1 MITSRVE
8 TMQGNPNKIYPHDDG
23 CDISTLENGIK
34 EALEQH
40 SHRTVEGQRVNFVG
54 MVWKDDSLAVFFPK
68 GSRTSEKKDAETN
81 RKKAKLVFR
90 CLKLYQ
96 RTIQK
101 KTIREGM
108 IENIFYPLG
117 MSILENFMV
126 SGLYD
131 IQEKRK
137 KTGTSGKTDWGRTIK
152 KIAPVTNR
160 AGAPVYIPAIVSK
173 NHFSSNIIIDIH
185 KAIISEADSEM
196 GWLLSENSDFVAPKL
211 LGSRMPVSELSA
223 VKIIRTEMGLQ
234 FSEKKLEQ
242 LRLMENYL
250 NARLSKGQKSG
261 TFLGTTSF
269 EHVWEEM
276 CTNYFGDE
284 KSKYEIPAVP
294 AYVYSG
300 SPKPKRESTS
310 RPDIVIG
317 DSANIAVIDAK
328 YYDFAISKPG
338 WPDLVKQFF
347 YAKAYKKAYTD
358 KAIKNLFAVPKT
370 DAEAPDKVVVVD
382 LQELRMDDEFAP
394 VNMQFLDPDDVM
406 QCFVTRKRSNKNR
419 THALNI

>member
-1 MITSRVE
+1 
-8 TMQGNPNKIYPHDDG
+8 MQSNPNKLYLHDDG
-23 CDISTLENGIK
+23 CDISSLENGIK
-34 EALEQH
+34 EALERH
-40 SHRTVEGQRVNFVG
+40 SVRSVERQRVNFVG
-54 MVWKDDSLAVFFPK
+54 MVWEDDSLAVFFPK
-68 GSRTSEKKDAETN
+68 GSRTSEKKDAKTN
-81 RKKAKLVFR
+81 REKAKLIFR

-96 RTIQK
+96 RTIQNE
-101 KTIREGM
+101 TIREGM
-108 IENIFYPLG
+108 IENIFYPPG

-131 IQEKRK
+131 IQEKIK
-137 KTGTSGKTDWGRTIK
+137 KTGTSGKIDWGRTIK
-152 KIAPVTNR
+152 KIVPVTNR

-196 GWLLSENSDFVAPKL
+196 GWLLSEYSDFVAPQL
-211 LGSRMPVSELSA
+211 SRSRMPVSEISA

-234 FSEKKLEQ
+234 FSERKLEQ

-261 TFLGTTSF
+261 TCLGTTGF

-276 CTNYFGDE
+276 CSNYFGDE

-338 WPDLVKQFF
+338 WSDLVKQFF
-347 YAKAYKKAYTD
+347 YAKAYKKAYSD
-358 KAIKNLFAVPKT
+358 KAVKNLFAVPKT
-370 DAEAPDKVVVVD
+370 DAKAPDKVVVVD
-382 LQELRMDDEFAP
+382 LQGSPIDDEFAP
-394 VNMQFLDPDDVM
+394 ISMKFLEPDDVM
-406 QCFVTRKRSNKNR
+406 KCFVSRTRSKQHR
-419 THALNI
+419 TDALNI